1 MNSNQVYL
9 STIDP
14 AAGELA
20 REFGLGLEI
29 ADYCTAV
36 NMDEGYEKNHRA
48 LQPQLDGVTRRLFHG
63 AFNELF
69 PCAIDP
75 LARKLA
81 AYRYGQ
87 ALTLSKQYEATK
99 LILHGGYSPRL
110 YFPCW
115 YVEQS
120 VLFWREFLEKH
131 PGEYEICLENVME
144 EEPEML
150 HSIVCQVNDS
160 RLRLCL
166 DVGHVNVYSTV
177 PAGAWIDCWGEFLSH
192 SHLHNND
199 GTADTHSA
207 LNQGSLPMEELIC
220 ALPKGTTATLELP
233 QIGENVLWLLSN
245 SIVTKGA

>member
-1 MNSNQVYL
+1 MNVNRLFL

-14 AAGELA
+14 EAGALA
-20 REFGLGLEI
+20 RQFGLGLEI
-29 ADYCTAV
+29 ADYCTAA
-36 NMDEGYEKNHRA
+36 NIDEHYDETHRGLLA
-48 LQPQLDGVTRRLFHG
+48 RLTGVPRRLFHG

-81 AYRYGQ
+81 AFRYHQ
-87 ALTLSKQYEATK
+87 ALTLSKDYGASK

-120 VLFWREFLEKH
+120 VHFWREFLESS

-144 EEPEML
+144 EEPRML
-150 HSIVCQVNDS
+150 QSIVSQVNDP

-166 DVGHVNVYSTV
+166 DVGHVNVYSGIPV
-177 PAGAWIDCWGEFLSH
+177 EEWIDCWGEFLTH

-207 LNQGSLPMEELIC
+207 LNCGSLPMKALMD
-220 ALPKGTTATLELP
+220 ALPPHSTATLELP
-233 QIGENVLWLLSN
+233 QIGENIHWL
-245 SIVTKGA
+245 IREGIME